1 MLTDETFALGIL
13 VHDIARGIRY
23 AFDARARNLG
33 VTRAQWRVL
42 LYLARFDGVS
52 QTELADGLDVE
63 RITAGRM
70 VDRLVDSGLV
80 ERREDPQ
87 DRRVWRLHLLPS
99 AHGIVTQLTEV
110 AAGLEQSVL
119 ATVPADRHAELIGL
133 LRVVREGIKGLRN
146 EPYSPKEV
154 A

>member
-1 MLTDETFALGIL
+1 MLTDDYAAFGIL
-13 VHDIARGIRY
+13 VHDVARSIRY
-23 AFDARARNLG
+23 AFDARARGLG

-42 LYLARFDGVS
+42 MYLARYDGIS
-52 QTELADGLDVE
+52 QTELADALDVE

-70 VDRLVDSGLV
+70 VDRLVESDLV

-99 AHGIVTQLTEV
+99 AHGIVAQLSEV
-110 AAGLEQSVL
+110 AAGLEREVL
-119 ATVPADRHAELIGL
+119 ATLPDDRRLELFDL
-133 LRVVREGIKGLRN
+133 LRTVRDGLKGLRS
-146 EPYSPKEV
+146 EPNSPKEV

>member
-1 MLTDETFALGIL
+1 MLTDDSPSLGLL
-13 VHDIARGIRY
+13 VHDIARSIRY

-52 QTELADGLDVE
+52 QTELADALDVE

-70 VDRLVDSGLV
+70 VDRLVESGLV

-99 AHGIVTQLTEV
+99 AHGIVGQLTEV
-110 AAGLEQSVL
+110 AAGLERSVL
-119 ATVPADRHAELIGL
+119 ATVPADRRAELIGL
-133 LRVVREGIKGLRN
+133 LRTVREGIKGLRN
-146 EPYSPKEV
+146 EPYPPKEV